1 MFRIRGRTY
10 LRAFTI
16 AAWLKCERGR
26 KTSMKQTKRSTW
38 VEYYRDVAFCVSM
51 RSKDPSLQVGCVTV
65 HPKSL
70 RILSAG
76 YNGFPP
82 GTPNKDEN
90 WRKGKKDDLV
100 VHAEANTVLL
110 AGQADLEGSIAFV
123 TMYPCRECAKML
135 IAKGVRKVYYLSL
148 KKKYQADSTAIFKE
162 ADVEVVPIKRGD
174 DTTLEDYGNHLIQKV
189 SFVMQQNTTPGEPNG
204 TYKALKK
211 STKELRSSDLQ
222 SPWPRE
228 LMGKIL
234 LDKWTDYFLFLAL
247 IASTR
252 SLENPQGAIL
262 IDSKTLKISAL
273 SYNGYP
279 RGVSND
285 NADDWM
291 KLSALTNAICL
302 RFSEGHDFIAFSTH
316 FPKLHEVKNL
326 AQAQVKRLYFIWPKT
341 LEGDDEKALQIMKD
355 SGMEVVPMDV
365 PDLEKLGE
373 AIKYTIGSLKEA
385 EKGLSSGDWPSYT
398 WTEYDLQPERHRW
411 KPKQTPEART
421 CSGAHSTYLNDSI

>member
-1 MFRIRGRTY
+1 
-10 LRAFTI
+10 
-16 AAWLKCERGR
+16 
-26 KTSMKQTKRSTW
+26 MKQTKRSTW

-82 GTPNKDEN
+82 GTPNKEEN
-90 WRKGKKDDLV
+90 WRKGTKDDLV
-100 VHAEANTVLL
+100 VHAEANAVLL

-135 IAKGVRKVYYLSL
+135 ITKGVRKVYYLSL

-162 ADVEVVPIKRGD
+162 AGVEVVPIKRGE
-174 DTTLEDYGNHLIQKV
+174 DTTLEDYGNYLTKKV
-189 SFVMQQNTTPGEPNG
+189 GFVLEQNRTRGEPNG
-204 TYKALKK
+204 AYKALWDG
-211 STKELRSSDLQ
+211 TEELRSSDLQ
-222 SPWPRE
+222 SPWRRK

-252 SLENPQGAIL
+252 ALKNPQGAIL

-279 RGVSND
+279 GSVSNKSPE
-285 NADDWM
+285 WM
-291 KLSALTNAICL
+291 EVSALTKAICL
-302 RFSEGHDFIAFSTH
+302 RFSEGRDFIAFSTH
-316 FPKLHEVKNL
+316 FPNLHEVKNL
-326 AQAQVKRLYFIWPKT
+326 AQAQVKTLYFMWPKT
-341 LEGDDEKALQIMKD
+341 LEGDGEKALQIMKD
-355 SGMEVVPMDV
+355 AGMKVVPMDV
-365 PDLEKLGE
+365 PNLVKLGE
-373 AIKYTIGSLKEA
+373 AIKNTIEGLQEA
-385 EKGLSSGDWPSYT
+385 EKGLSSGDWPSDT
-398 WTEYDLQPERHRW
+398 WTEYDLQPEQHHWR
-411 KPKQTPEART
+411 P
-421 CSGAHSTYLNDSI
+421 